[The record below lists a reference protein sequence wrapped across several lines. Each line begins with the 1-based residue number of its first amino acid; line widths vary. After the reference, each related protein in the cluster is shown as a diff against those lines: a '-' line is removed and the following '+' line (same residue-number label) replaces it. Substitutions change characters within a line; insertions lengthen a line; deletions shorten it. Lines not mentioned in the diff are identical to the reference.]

1 MAYLLRFCNG
11 DIYKAQGYHQD
22 RDASCN
28 GASQRSLLS
37 RLLQDEVF
45 SSEEVPPGR
54 QNSPSKD
61 LGEGATGEV
70 QRPVSHLKEQDVQ
83 LIGAGETQV
92 SWPRGRHVM

>member
-11 DIYKAQGYHQD
+11 DINKVQGYHQD

-45 SSEEVPPGR
+45 SSEEVHPGR

-70 QRPVSHLKEQDVQ
+70 QRPVSHLKEQDSATD
-83 LIGAGETQV
+83 GGGETQV